1 MDTEKELIAF
11 MESEAR
17 IFQMVQE
24 LKQELKARVAAVPFR
39 GEVISDGEN
48 GKPLICVMKLSQL
61 QDKWDLSYH
70 APKAQAE
77 AVAHRMETCK
87 TTQAVCKALYDMMSC
102 GYVTMYGC
110 QEYRGSNRIY
120 LNNETL
126 AVLRNSA
133 IGKYTLAHPPKV
145 DKKPYSGIIG
155 GVCRYCGHRVPDTGY
170 VIYNDDIFCDDDC
183 CEAWDKKRGKGAA
196 T

>member
-24 LKQELKARVAAVPFR
+24 LKQELRKRVAAVPFR

-48 GKPLICVMKLSQL
+48 GKPLICVMKFSQL

-77 AVAHRMETCK
+77 AVAHRLETCTNTK
-87 TTQAVCKALYDMMSC
+87 AVCRALYDMMSC
-102 GYVTMYGC
+102 GYVKTSKAAHYMGNLH
-110 QEYRGSNRIY
+110 GSDRTY
-120 LNNETL
+120 LNKDTL
-126 AVLRNSA
+126 AALRNSE
-133 IGKYTLAHPPKV
+133 IGKYTLAHPPQN
-145 DKKPYSGIIG
+145 G
-155 GVCRYCGHRVPDTGY
+155 
-170 VIYNDDIFCDDDC
+170 N
-183 CEAWDKKRGKGAA
+183 EQGAA
-196 T
+196 A